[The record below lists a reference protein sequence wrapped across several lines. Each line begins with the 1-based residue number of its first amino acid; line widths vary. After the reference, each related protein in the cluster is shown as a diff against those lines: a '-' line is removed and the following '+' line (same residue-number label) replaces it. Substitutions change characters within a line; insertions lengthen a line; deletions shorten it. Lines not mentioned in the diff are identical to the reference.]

1 MPIAKSL
8 PLVSSA
14 SESENQQNGNVPG
27 GWQLVTKRVAEDELP
42 TVSVIIPVR
51 NEEEY
56 IAQCLQSVV
65 DQDYPKDLMEVLVV
79 DGMSEDSSREIVSE
93 IAGKFR
99 FVTLLHNP
107 KQVKAAALNKGIGES
122 SGQLILP
129 VDAHSFID
137 PDYISECVNALHQT
151 DAANVGGVVLP
162 IGTSFVQRAIGL
174 GMSSFFG
181 IGSVRF
187 RDREN
192 GFYTD
197 TVSFGAYRREVFE
210 KIGLYDE
217 EAHYGE
223 DDELNFRL
231 IKSGSKIFL
240 SPRIK
245 SRYYP
250 RSSFSGLWKQYYN
263 FGYGKV
269 RTIRKHGRPA
279 SFRHLVPPFF
289 VLSVVGSLLLFAIHP
304 MFWWLTTAICGGYV
318 MSTIILSAKIGYEE
332 GWKYLPA
339 LAVVFATLH
348 FSYGIGLLNGLLNEI
363 SGFCLRQHCKDGKD
377 VARK

>member
-1 MPIAKSL
+1 M
-8 PLVSSA
+8 
-14 SESENQQNGNVPG
+14 
-27 GWQLVTKRVAEDELP
+27 TKRVANDELP

-56 IAQCLQSVV
+56 IARCLQSVV
-65 DQDYPKDLMEVLVV
+65 DQDYPRELMEVLVV
-79 DGMSEDSSREIVSE
+79 DGMSQDSSREIVSD
-93 IAGKFR
+93 IAEKFR

-107 KQVKAAALNKGIGES
+107 KQVKAAALNKGIGKS
-122 SGQLILP
+122 TGRLILP
-129 VDAHSFID
+129 VDAHCFID
-137 PDYISECVNALHQT
+137 PDYVNECVNALEQT

-162 IGTSFVQRAIGL
+162 VGTSFVQRAIGL

-187 RDREN
+187 QDREN

-210 KIGLYDE
+210 RIGLYDE

-223 DDELNFRL
+223 DDELNSRL
-231 IKSGSKIFL
+231 IKSGGKIFL
-240 SPRIK
+240 SPKIK

-250 RSSFSGLWKQYYN
+250 RSCFTALWKQYYN

-269 RTIRKHGRPA
+269 RTISKHGRPT

-289 VLSVVGSLLLFAIHP
+289 VLCVVGSLVLLAIHP
-304 MFWWLTTAICGGYV
+304 MFWWLATSICGSYV
-318 MSTIILSAKIGYEE
+318 MSAIILSAKIGYQA

-339 LAVVFATLH
+339 LPVVFATLH

-363 SGFCLRQHCKDGKD
+363 SRFCLRLHRKEAKD
-377 VARK
+377 VVGK

>member
-1 MPIAKSL
+1 
-8 PLVSSA
+8 VT
-14 SESENQQNGNVPG
+14 NGLANDG
-27 GWQLVTKRVAEDELP
+27 LP

-56 IAQCLQSVV
+56 IAECLQSVV
-65 DQDYPKDLMEVLVV
+65 DQDYPKELMEVLVV
-79 DGMSEDSSREIVSE
+79 DGMSQDSSREIVSD
-93 IAGKFR
+93 IAEKCR

-122 SGQLILP
+122 RGQLILP
-129 VDAHSFID
+129 VDAHCFIA
-137 PDYISECVNALHQT
+137 PDYVSECVNALHQT
-151 DAANVGGVVLP
+151 AAANVGGVVLP

-187 RDREN
+187 QDREN

-197 TVSFGAYRREVFE
+197 TVSFGAYRREVFG

-223 DDELNFRL
+223 DDELNLRL
-231 IKSGSKIFL
+231 VKSGGKIFL

-250 RSSFSGLWKQYYN
+250 RSSFSALWKQYYN

-269 RTIRKHGRPA
+269 RTIRKHGRAA

-289 VLSVVGSLLLFAIHP
+289 VLCVVGSLLLFAIHP
-304 MFWWLTTAICGGYV
+304 MFLWLTITICGTYV
-318 MSTIILSAKIGYEE
+318 MSAIILSAKIGYQE

-339 LAVVFATLH
+339 LPVVFATLH
-348 FSYGIGLLNGLLNEI
+348 FSYGIGLLNGFLNEI
-363 SGFCLRQHCKDGKD
+363 FRLYLRLRCRDAKD
-377 VARK
+377 VAGK